1 MSIFVLQIL
10 LTNTG
15 NDSIILKRLEVINIK
30 INNKST
36 QDWLNIESI
45 DKNGIIKL
53 KNKNI
58 FIKILRIQPI
68 NFNLKTA
75 LEKEAILNSYKI
87 FLKTCHFNLQ
97 ILVHTNKEDIS
108 KIIDN
113 IKKSKNNSISVIS
126 RKYIEFLKKINSEKQ
141 TSTKNYYIIIDE
153 HSETDNIE
161 NIHYLLNEKYLK
173 IKECLNKCGN
183 QVKECKKDEVIKV
196 LHFCLNTSINLKK

>member
-15 NDSIILKRLEVINIK
+15 NNSIILQRLEVIYVK

-36 QDWLNIESI
+36 QDWLNIELI
-45 DKNGIIKL
+45 DKNGVIKL

-87 FLKTCHFNLQ
+87 FLKTCNFNLQ

-108 KIIDN
+108 KIVDN
-113 IKKSKNNSISVIS
+113 TKKSKNNSISVIS

-141 TSTKNYYIIIDE
+141 TSTKNY
-153 HSETDNIE
+153 
-161 NIHYLLNEKYLK
+161 
-173 IKECLNKCGN
+173 
-183 QVKECKKDEVIKV
+183 
-196 LHFCLNTSINLKK
+196 